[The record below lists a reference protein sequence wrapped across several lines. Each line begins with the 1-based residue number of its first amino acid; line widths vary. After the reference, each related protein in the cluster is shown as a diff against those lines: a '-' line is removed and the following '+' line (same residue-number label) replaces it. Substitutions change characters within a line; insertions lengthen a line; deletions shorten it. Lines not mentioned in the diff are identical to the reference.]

1 MEFWIPDHKIVQL
14 CLIVDVN
21 PKTTMPINKWQ
32 STISKA
38 CEPETSET
46 NKWKIAWER
55 EKPLDKAFPFYIG
68 SYFF

>member
-1 MEFWIPDHKIVQL
+1 M
-14 CLIVDVN
+14 N